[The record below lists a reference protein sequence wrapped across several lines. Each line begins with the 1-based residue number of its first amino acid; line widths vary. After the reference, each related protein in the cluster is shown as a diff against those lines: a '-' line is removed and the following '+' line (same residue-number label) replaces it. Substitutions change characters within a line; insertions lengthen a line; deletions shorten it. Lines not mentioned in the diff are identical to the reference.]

1 MRTIFPLP
9 TVISRRNRWSS
20 RTQQGFATTA
30 KVMVVALSVAGV
42 GLVATANRD
51 AGSEAQRTDAVTVS
65 VPGSPASPRLESDPD
80 AELREWLREPQP
92 PTF

>member
-9 TVISRRNRWSS
+9 TVISRLNRWSW

-51 AGSEAQRTDAVTVS
+51 AGFEAQRTDAVTGAAS
-65 VPGSPASPRLESDPD
+65 TTSPRLESDPD